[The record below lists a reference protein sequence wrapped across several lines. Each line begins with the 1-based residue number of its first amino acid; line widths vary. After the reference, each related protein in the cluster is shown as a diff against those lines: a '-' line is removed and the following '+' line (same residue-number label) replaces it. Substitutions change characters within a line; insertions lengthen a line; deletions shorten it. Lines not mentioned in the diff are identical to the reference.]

1 MAVVRESNPMSKSTQ
16 FTTFQTVFSYSF
28 FIYYHI
34 LTCLSTVC
42 ANLPLANCRVAHCKQ
57 LIGSKQSL
65 YVIRFE
71 YLVL

>member
-28 FIYYHI
+28 FIFYHI

-42 ANLPLANCRVAHCKQ
+42 ANLPLAKCRVAHFAVSIC
-57 LIGSKQSL
+57 SKQSL
-65 YVIRFE
+65 HVIRFE
-71 YLVL
+71 YLIF

>member
-42 ANLPLANCRVAHCKQ
+42 VNLPLANCRLAPFGFDLLKTKPLRHP
-57 LIGSKQSL
+57 
-65 YVIRFE
+65 F
-71 YLVL
+71 